1 MERNIKPILSELDI
15 NYQLYRD
22 GQEQQLADT
31 KKEQTPAAIN
41 DYKPHIVHGVYILLS
56 YSVRGGK

>member
-1 MERNIKPILSELDI
+1 MKRNIKPILSELDI

-31 KKEQTPAAIN
+31 KKGQTLQQSTTIN
-41 DYKPHIVHGVYILLS
+41 HI
-56 YSVRGGK
+56 